1 MFHLSGKSSAVV
13 AGVIVES
20 GRLRSKG
27 GGGGSSSSSSSSHD
41 SNHSAGDHGY
51 VFRVKRNGQVLMAES
66 RGGVEIKR
74 FKTLVHEVESGNE
87 CGVSLDGFDEYEEG
101 DELEC
106 LKVVWRAQTQVL
118 APAPDES
125 MGAYGSSSSSS
136 SSKRS

>member
-1 MFHLSGKSSAVV
+1 VFHLSGKSSAVV

-27 GGGGSSSSSSSSHD
+27 SSSGIQDNNSAGGGG
-41 SNHSAGDHGY
+41 GDYGY

-66 RGGVEIKR
+66 KGGVELKR

-87 CGVSLDGFDEYEEG
+87 CGVSLDGFDEYQEG

-106 LKVVWRAQTQVL
+106 LKVIWRAQTQVL

-125 MGAYGSSSSSS
+125 MSAYGSSS
-136 SSKRS
+136 KRP

>member
-27 GGGGSSSSSSSSHD
+27 GSSSSSSNQDNNSTGG
-41 SNHSAGDHGY
+41 AVGDYGY
-51 VFRVKRNGQVLMAES
+51 VFRVKRNGQVVMAES
-66 RGGVEIKR
+66 KGGVELKR

-87 CGVSLDGFDEYEEG
+87 CGVSLDGFDEYQEG

-106 LKVVWRAQTQVL
+106 LKVIWRAQTQVL

-125 MGAYGSSSSSS
+125 MSAYGSSN
-136 SSKRS
+136 KKP

>member
-27 GGGGSSSSSSSSHD
+27 SSSSSSNQDNSTGVV
-41 SNHSAGDHGY
+41 GDYGY
-51 VFRVKRNGQVLMAES
+51 VFRVKRNGQVVMAES
-66 RGGVEIKR
+66 KGGVELKR

-87 CGVSLDGFDEYEEG
+87 CGVSLDGFDEYQEG
-101 DELEC
+101 DEIEC
-106 LKVVWRAQTQVL
+106 LKVIWRAQTQVL

-125 MGAYGSSSSSS
+125 MSAYGSSN
-136 SSKRS
+136 KKP

>member
-1 MFHLSGKSSAVV
+1 MQQVFHLSGKSSAVV

-27 GGGGSSSSSSSSHD
+27 GSSSSSSSQD
-41 SNHSAGDHGY
+41 NNSAGGGGDYGY

-66 RGGVEIKR
+66 KGSVEIKR
-74 FKTLVHEVESGNE
+74 FKTVVHEVESGNE
-87 CGVSLDGFDEYEEG
+87 CGVSLDGFVEYQEG

-106 LKVVWRAQTQVL
+106 LKVLWRAQTQVL

-125 MGAYGSSSSSS
+125 MSAYGGSSN
-136 SSKRS
+136 KRS